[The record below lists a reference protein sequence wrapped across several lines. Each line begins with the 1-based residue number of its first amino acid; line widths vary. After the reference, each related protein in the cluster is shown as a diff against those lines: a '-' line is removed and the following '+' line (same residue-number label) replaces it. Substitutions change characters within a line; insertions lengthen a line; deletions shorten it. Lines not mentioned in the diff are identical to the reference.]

1 MGDKI
6 AVMYGGLLQQ
16 VGTPTEVYDAPRNL
30 FVAGFIGSPS
40 MNFLPVRREANALH
54 LAGANEKHAGA
65 TLAISENALPRFA
78 HAPPNTDL
86 ILGVRPEDI
95 TLLPDA
101 KGTDTLP
108 APVFLVERLGAE
120 NIVNVSVSGHIVK
133 IRTAPTFAAR
143 AGEMLHARIDQT
155 RAHLFGAESGLAVS
169 GAGDGG
175 I

>member
-54 LAGANEKHAGA
+54 LAGADEKHAGA
-65 TLAISENALPRFA
+65 TLAINENALPRFA
-78 HAPPNTDL
+78 GALPNTDL

-95 TLLPDA
+95 TLLSDA
-101 KGTDTLP
+101 DGSDTLP

-120 NIVNVSVSGHIVK
+120 NIVNVYVSGHIVK

-143 AGEMLHARIDQT
+143 AGEVLHARIDQT
-155 RAHLFGAESGLAVS
+155 RAHLFDAKSDLAVS
-169 GAGDGG
+169 GAHEGSK
-175 I
+175 